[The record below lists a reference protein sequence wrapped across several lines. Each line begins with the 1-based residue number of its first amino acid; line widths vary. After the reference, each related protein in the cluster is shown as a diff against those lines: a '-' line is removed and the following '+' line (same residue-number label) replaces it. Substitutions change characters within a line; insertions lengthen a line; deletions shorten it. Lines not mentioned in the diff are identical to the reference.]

1 MSLLVLLKLVDIWAT
16 LEAGVGFKLCWSAHA
31 VVPGCLLWS
40 GFGLWGQ
47 VAWQQV
53 TRRYLKASCVLQE
66 NERTKDMIIEQRF
79 HRAIIGQKGEKIKE
93 IRDKF
98 PEASFLF
105 YFYFFALAFEGRCA
119 CVWWWSKI
127 LAHSLQVIINF
138 PDPAH
143 KSDVVQLRGPR
154 TEVEKCTKFMQK
166 MVAEMVSNACFQL
179 FDGGVRVDCK
189 NIRVWMA

>member
-98 PEASFLF
+98 PEASFF
-105 YFYFFALAFEGRCA
+105 YFIFIFLHLHLKVVVHVCGDGLKS
-119 CVWWWSKI
+119 WHI
-127 LAHSLQVIINF
+127 LCRSSLIF
-138 PDPAH
+138 LTLH
-143 KSDVVQLRGPR
+143 
-154 TEVEKCTKFMQK
+154 
-166 MVAEMVSNACFQL
+166 
-179 FDGGVRVDCK
+179 
-189 NIRVWMA
+189 IRVMLYSCEGPGLKWRNAQNLCRRWWQKW